1 MNEIDKITTNTDE
14 FVNELTILII
24 RYALEKGLSVQ
35 WIFHRIQES
44 TFNKTTK
51 LNYDIDFLLAKGS
64 QTADEW
70 YAFKIEEYT
79 RKKKVFGIQKE
90 E

>member
-1 MNEIDKITTNTDE
+1 MSELDKITTNTNE
-14 FVNELTILII
+14 FVNEVTNLII

-44 TFNKTTK
+44 TFNKTTR

-70 YAFKIEEYT
+70 HTSKIEEHT